1 MGFLFPGSVRYGVS
15 EQSFRCGQ
23 SKSEGRWRF
32 RKSVLLVQ
40 KSRSEGDRNSEAH
53 HGRRSRRD
61 SESDLNVEALTSE
74 LRSLGPRA
82 RSDVVLY
89 KRFHQAI
96 EVCFARGAVAQAMEV
111 LALMESNL
119 EFVRKSTYAVVAS
132 RLANF
137 QQVELLEAML
147 TRMWQRSRKT
157 ALSVRFPGIYSCD

>member
-96 EVCFARGAVAQAMEV
+96 EVRDKAESPE
-111 LALMESNL
+111 LALSK
-119 EFVRKSTYAVVAS
+119 FKSKGFFSSAPLVVKTRAPAWT
-132 RLANF
+132 RLKSVQKMSIIRSA
-137 QQVELLEAML
+137 LLVARL
-147 TRMWQRSRKT
+147 HRQWKFS
-157 ALSVRFPGIYSCD
+157 L